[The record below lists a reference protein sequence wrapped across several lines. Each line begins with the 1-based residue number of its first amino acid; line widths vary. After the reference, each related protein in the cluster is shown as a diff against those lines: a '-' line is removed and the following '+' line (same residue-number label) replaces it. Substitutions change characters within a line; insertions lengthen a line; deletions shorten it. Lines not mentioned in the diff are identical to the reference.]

1 MSHQSDVALSG
12 PSLSRGV
19 SVRRIALASAL
30 LACASPVPLTAQA
43 AVCRGPD
50 ATATQIVDV
59 VTDLV
64 TGSSADN
71 LTIRSKFQLP
81 SSSSAGKI
89 VLVADERI
97 CSKVRD
103 AMNAA
108 FQTPGLNRQIYV
120 VKTTDG
126 YAALDPSP
134 GPGEWTPLVFVS
146 KKYQFKGS
154 LAAF

>member
-1 MSHQSDVALSG
+1 MPRST
-12 PSLSRGV
+12 PSLSRV
-19 SVRRIALASAL
+19 AITRSTALAAAL
-30 LACASPVPLTAQA
+30 LACASATALSAQT

-50 ATATQIVDV
+50 ATATQIIDV
-59 VTDLV
+59 VADLV

-71 LTIRSKFQLP
+71 LTIRSKFQL
-81 SSSSAGKI
+81 SSTSSPNKI

-134 GPGEWTPLVFVS
+134 GPGEWTPLLFVS
-146 KKYQFKGS
+146 RKYQIKGS